1 MKKKLKAYESNTK
14 AISKY
19 ARNYLLKNIEKN
31 KNKKKTKNLGNLGNI
46 PSFLISVLSIANFE
60 SSDYK
65 NSEKKFRVFELAFF
79 KENLKILNVVSYVKS
94 VKKRFIKQI
103 FWRK

>member
-1 MKKKLKAYESNTK
+1 MKAIQKLYRCTHGTTYLRILKKK
-14 AISKY
+14 
-19 ARNYLLKNIEKN
+19 
-31 KNKKKTKNLGNLGNI
+31 KKKKPLGNLGNI

-65 NSEKKFRVFELAFF
+65 NSEEKFRVFELALF